1 MKKKILSCI
10 VIMILLI
17 GGGFAM
23 KSIFNGQEMI
33 ESKNKQT
40 SEINVKKE
48 EKRMAEYVNNHYKG
62 IKKIEFMNFDKNSST
77 GTWLSDAK
85 INNLYMVTFNLFGEE
100 GDIEIDEHIS
110 KSNGKELQL
119 KKQTTNDNN
128 PKIEI
133 IYSEEVKNDN

>member
-1 MKKKILSCI
+1 MKKRVLNIV

-17 GGGFAM
+17 VGGYTV
-23 KSIFNGQEMI
+23 KSIFNGQEI
-33 ESKNKQT
+33 IDRKNKHI

-48 EKRMAEYVNNHYKG
+48 EKRMANYTYSKYKD
-62 IKKIEFMNFDKNSST
+62 IKKIEFMNFEKNSST
-77 GTWLSDAK
+77 GTWSSDAK
-85 INNLYMVTFNLFGEE
+85 INSIYMVTFNLFGED
-100 GDIEIDEHIS
+100 GDIEIEEHIS

-119 KKQTTNDNN
+119 KKEVTHDSS